1 MTIRRLFTYIWR
13 VNAVLILFVGGLAA
27 VALIYSLY
35 HLAKDVTA
43 QTSVYGKLQTN
54 DSGVSHTSNW
64 KLFGF
69 TRVGETPYFYSS
81 LTDTQSYSYGMRS
94 KESYGV
100 ANYLFYDSQTGISHW
115 LFPTRDWLCL
125 NMQEVPHSDFQKL
138 PVKRIFYTIGAA
150 KTSALK
156 LDHDFAKM

>member
-13 VNAVLILFVGGLAA
+13 INAVLILFVGGLAA

-54 DSGVSHTSNW
+54 DSG
-64 KLFGF
+64 
-69 TRVGETPYFYSS
+69 
-81 LTDTQSYSYGMRS
+81 
-94 KESYGV
+94 
-100 ANYLFYDSQTGISHW
+100 ASHW

-125 NMQEVPHSDFQKL
+125 DMQEVPHSDFQKL